1 MGGQAARVVIVGAG
15 SRSGRAIRASLAGLE
30 VIGVVRG
37 PAGPGEI
44 TVTDYAK
51 VPPSLDLRDAAIV
64 VCAGAVSGT
73 DESLMHANCA
83 VPLAWARAGMASG
96 ARQCVQLSSFS
107 LFGHQQAI
115 GHATPQAPASPYG
128 RSKLAAEHA
137 LEALDSGD
145 MALARLRVPILIGA
159 GSDKLAKLVRMA
171 LRTGFVPVA
180 PWPTPRSMLS
190 YSALA
195 GAVRKIVE
203 EGTQGALFAAD
214 PEPFTASLLCDMVHE
229 AGHRVRPLTLPRPA
243 LALLARAAPGLHA
256 SLFLPN
262 LLDGADNFLN
272 AGVEGESLR
281 AVLARMMREGR
292 A

>member
-1 MGGQAARVVIVGAG
+1 MARVVIVGG
-15 SRSGRAIRASLAGLE
+15 RSRSGLAVRAALAGHE

-37 PAGPGEI
+37 PAGPDEI
-44 TVTDYAK
+44 AIADYAE

-73 DESLMHANCA
+73 DDSLMRANRE
-83 VPLAWARAGMASG
+83 VPLAWARAGIAAG
-96 ARQCVQLSSFS
+96 ARQFVQLSSFS

-159 GSDKLAKLVRMA
+159 GADKLAKLVRLA
-171 LRTGFVPVA
+171 LRTGFMPVA

-190 YSALA
+190 YGALA
-195 GAVRKIVE
+195 DAVRRIVE
-203 EGTQGALFAAD
+203 EGTRGPLFAAD
-214 PEPFTASLLCDMVHE
+214 PEPFTADLLCAAARD
-229 AGHRVRPLTLPRPA
+229 AGQRVRPLRVPRPA
-243 LALLARAAPGLHA
+243 LALLVRTAPGLHA

-262 LLDGADNFLN
+262 LLDGRDNFLK

-281 AVLARMMREGR
+281 AVLARMMQQAR
-292 A
+292 AR